1 MDKFL
6 ELLPYSSKAVVSI
19 FIITLAGVFLVR
31 SKIISKDALPF
42 LGKIII
48 YMFLPCLLFN
58 KIVASISWEKLTEYW
73 VFPVTCVIYILL
85 GLLIGWITIKICK
98 PRKEI
103 KSGALAAIAF
113 NNSGYIPIALVSAI
127 TTIFPVF
134 ISDPQAKDKAIAFV
148 AIYLIG
154 FSPLLWTVGYSL
166 ISGEKISKIT
176 FKKFFSPPII
186 GMIIGMCVAMILP
199 LKDLFYPAEGL
210 LHPIYRATG
219 IIGEA
224 TVPCVLILLG
234 GCLASGPVHKAINKR
249 TIFSIIL
256 IKLIIFPTIAI
267 FYVLVLRH
275 FGFLPASMLASL
287 VLIIEAA
294 SPPANN
300 LVVMASVSNPEI
312 EEGMATIIF
321 WTYLSSIFTLTL
333 AIVAA
338 MWVFGQ

>member
-6 ELLPYSSKAVVSI
+6 ELLPYSSKAVISI
-19 FIITLAGVFLVR
+19 FIIALAGVFLVR
-31 SKIISKDALPF
+31 SKIISKDSLSA

-48 YMFLPCLLFN
+48 YVCLPCLLFH
-58 KIVASISWEKLTEYW
+58 KIVGAVSWGQIQEYW

-85 GLLIGWITIKICK
+85 GLAIGWITIKICK

-103 KSGALAAIAF
+103 KSGALAAMAF
-113 NNSGYIPIALVSAI
+113 NNSGYLPIALVGAI

-134 ISDPQAKDKAIAFV
+134 ISDPLAKDKAIAFI
-148 AIYLIG
+148 AIYLLG

-186 GMIIGMCVAMILP
+186 GMIAGLFVALILP

-210 LHPIYRATG
+210 LHPIYRAAG

-224 TVPCVLILLG
+224 AVPCVLILLG
-234 GCLASGPVHKAINKR
+234 GCLASGPVRKAVNKR

-256 IKLIIFPTIAI
+256 IKLIIFPIVAI
-267 FYVLVLRH
+267 FYVLLLRH
-275 FGFLPASMLASL
+275 FGFLPANMLASIVL
-287 VLIIEAA
+287 VIEAA
-294 SPPANN
+294 APPANN
-300 LVVMASVSNPEI
+300 LVVMASVSNPDI
-312 EEGMATIIF
+312 EDSMATIIF
-321 WTYLSSIFTLTL
+321 WTYLASIVTLTL
-333 AIVAA
+333 SIVAA